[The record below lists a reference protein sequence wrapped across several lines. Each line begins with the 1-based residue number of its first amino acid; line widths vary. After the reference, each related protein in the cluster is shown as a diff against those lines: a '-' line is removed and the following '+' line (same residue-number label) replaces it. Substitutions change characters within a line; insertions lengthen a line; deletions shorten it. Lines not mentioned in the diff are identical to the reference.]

1 MNIRIKI
8 RLNLGKGTF
17 ANFRRSQAG
26 NGKCW
31 EEHEWGRSFDQS
43 RVWGSLL
50 VNGTGA
56 MEQEDPVRLLLAAQA
71 SGSDRVRFEFLKA
84 KEAPSASS

>member
-1 MNIRIKI
+1 M
-8 RLNLGKGTF
+8 
-17 ANFRRSQAG
+17 Q
-26 NGKCW
+26 

-71 SGSDRVRFEFLKA
+71 SGSDRNESDLSF
-84 KEAPSASS
+84 

>member
-1 MNIRIKI
+1 M
-8 RLNLGKGTF
+8 
-17 ANFRRSQAG
+17 Q
-26 NGKCW
+26 